1 MLVLQLFLSIL
12 RDKARNFTS
21 RNRVVAVTI
30 ENEVSRRVFSGT
42 KQLLV
47 LVAASLESSD
57 NMWVLTV
64 AVKTGRNPEEKSW
77 VALSPAY

>member
-30 ENEVSRRVFSGT
+30 ENEASRRVFSGT